1 MSSAFAGEGE
11 GPEGEIPPLC
21 EQNAIEQ
28 SFAVTEKITALGQ
41 EVFVIEATISNPS
54 DIVEGVELHCAFL
67 TTDVFVEWDDGTT
80 SSSVDC
86 TDVFLL
92 PGESI
97 VCEDIGTWVS
107 NDSNGPSPFISRLHT
122 ERDVFVPNGPL
133 PDSSTTS
140 DNTVLVLADVEFEKS
155 VDPSKILDGVET
167 EVEYSYF
174 INNVGDADLDCTVFD
189 DQLGPIGG
197 VFLSGGASDTLF
209 ADAVISTETTNIA
222 TVTCEHQLGVV
233 EDEDTVTVTT
243 IDPSILVE
251 KVCTPELQGAPG
263 DITWTITVTNNGNV
277 PLTVQLQDIELA
289 IDVALGEIAA
299 GDNVVTVVDQ
309 FGLGAG
315 IYTNSATATGE
326 HQLGVVEDNDT
337 AECEI
342 EELGQEGLTPG
353 FWKANAEQ
361 WGAGAW
367 VSEDPTDSF
376 NARFGTNVEL
386 KLSKDDSE
394 TDKGT
399 SENPT
404 LYGALGALGGGENAL
419 ARHCVA
425 AKLNVENPDVDYPM
439 SLDEVIEQCA
449 EALNGGDKEAIN
461 ELKDTLDEYNNLGA
475 DISQHWPN

>member
-1 MSSAFAGEGE
+1 
-11 GPEGEIPPLC
+11 
-21 EQNAIEQ
+21 
-28 SFAVTEKITALGQ
+28 
-41 EVFVIEATISNPS
+41 
-54 DIVEGVELHCAFL
+54 L

-222 TVTCEHQLGVV
+222 TLTCVDQNEQELIR
-233 EDEDTVTVTT
+233 EDTVTVTV
-243 IDPSILVE
+243 IDPSVTIDKSVDPSKIL
-251 KVCTPELQGAPG
+251 T
-263 DITWTITVTNNGNV
+263 
-277 PLTVQLQDIELA
+277 LTVQYL
-289 IDVALGEIAA
+289 
-299 GDNVVTVVDQ
+299 
-309 FGLGAG
+309 
-315 IYTNSATATGE
+315 
-326 HQLGVVEDNDT
+326 
-337 AECEI
+337 
-342 EELGQEGLTPG
+342 
-353 FWKANAEQ
+353 
-361 WGAGAW
+361 
-367 VSEDPTDSF
+367 
-376 NARFGTNVEL
+376 
-386 KLSKDDSE
+386 
-394 TDKGT
+394 
-399 SENPT
+399 
-404 LYGALGALGGGENAL
+404 
-419 ARHCVA
+419 
-425 AKLNVENPDVDYPM
+425 M
-439 SLDEVIEQCA
+439 
-449 EALNGGDKEAIN
+449 IN
-461 ELKDTLDEYNNLGA
+461 
-475 DISQHWPN
+475 